1 MLRTIEIIGYLRPRW
16 WAIENPRSGLLK
28 TRSFMKGQPFDAVT
42 YCQYGYRY
50 RNRKATRIWNN
61 LSWCPTRPVC
71 CKASR
76 CEAFNNGR
84 HAETA
89 QRMGSKERIGQNRG
103 QPYSIPPRLREE
115 IDASVNVPEPMTQSA
130 VDSKTWERFPQPDFR
145 REATPRPGGLQDA
158 LKRHPLR
165 GRPRPGRPFSSCR

>member
-103 QPYSIPPRLREE
+103 NYTPSRLGC
-115 IDASVNVPEPMTQSA
+115 A
-130 VDSKTWERFPQPDFR
+130 R
-145 REATPRPGGLQDA
+145 RSTRV
-158 LKRHPLR
+158 
-165 GRPRPGRPFSSCR
+165 